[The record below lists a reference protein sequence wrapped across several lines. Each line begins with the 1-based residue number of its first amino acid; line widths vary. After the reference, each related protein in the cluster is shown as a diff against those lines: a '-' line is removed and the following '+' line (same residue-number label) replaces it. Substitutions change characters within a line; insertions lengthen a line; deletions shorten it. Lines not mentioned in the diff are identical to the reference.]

1 MFNFLFG
8 GNVSA
13 RLNRITQS
21 LDVMVTQLDALTSEA
36 DAEIMR
42 LEQELNEQ
50 RNAATRAAHQVPCC
64 ANLGGGH

>member
-50 RNAATRAAHQVPCC
+50 RNAATRAAKVAQ
-64 ANLGGGH
+64 NLRKLLG